1 MRICAKK
8 VPYNVLH
15 VHFIFLSWA
24 CIFQLKEHFTL
35 PLPIC
40 DNGNMKHCYYR
51 FSEVPNSVSN
61 QLKYSYTDLHQ
72 AYSTVCSEY
81 WFSKQTEMNDFF
93 INILEDVYEKLE
105 DTKGAIRSH
114 KSKKDRQYNG
124 QKKKDKH
131 RSIKHHIE
139 N

>member
-24 CIFQLKEHFTL
+24 CIFQLKEHFQL

-40 DNGNMKHCYYR
+40 DNGNMKHIFITGLVR
-51 FSEVPNSVSN
+51 FQNSVSN
-61 QLKYSYTDLHQ
+61 QLKYSYTDRHL

-81 WFSKQTEMNDFF
+81 WFSKTNRDERF
-93 INILEDVYEKLE
+93 LYKYVRRC
-105 DTKGAIRSH
+105 IR
-114 KSKKDRQYNG
+114 RV
-124 QKKKDKH
+124 
-131 RSIKHHIE
+131 
-139 N
+139 